1 MYKTVTLPILIY
13 AFNEKADGT
22 SNFLPGFEG
31 LRPVRVFR
39 TTETP
44 EFWKSVGGAGR
55 TEFNAVVQ
63 LLQAINSGDR
73 LAAKNASVQ
82 LAKTKSSELG
92 KLVSEVAAKFESYPQ
107 TQLDEAISERLKS
120 ARLVLWSSRGKPV
133 PAIFCPDNLAGIWRS
148 VPSAVLPLCRNVRTK
163 NTAQY
168 DIARLTALLD
178 GEPAR
183 PPRKRREESRW
194 LFIREKTLGILTS

>member
-133 PAIFCPDNLAGIWRS
+133 PAIFCPDNM
-148 VPSAVLPLCRNVRTK
+148 
-163 NTAQY
+163 
-168 DIARLTALLD
+168 TALFVSALL
-178 GEPAR
+178 GRVSGRNLAVCPKCGAPFVQKRPNEKYCSIRHREAHRVAR
-183 PPRKRREESRW
+183 WRASKTTKKKKGRK
-194 LFIREKTLGILTS
+194 